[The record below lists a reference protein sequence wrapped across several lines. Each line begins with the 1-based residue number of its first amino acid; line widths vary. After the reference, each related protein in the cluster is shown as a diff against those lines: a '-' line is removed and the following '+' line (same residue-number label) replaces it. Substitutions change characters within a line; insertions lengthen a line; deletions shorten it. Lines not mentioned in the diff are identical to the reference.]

1 MLRSSLTLSVLAAM
15 MTVPAA
21 PAAAQMADAEI
32 IRVATSAAPADIAA
46 AATVVDP
53 AADGTM
59 RVVRPGTNAW
69 LCMAQPEI
77 MCLDKAWQGWV
88 GAWMGK
94 TQPAIGAV
102 GIAYM
107 LQGDTGVSNTDP
119 YATAETPDNA
129 WVVSP
134 AHIMILTPDTAHL
147 DALPTDPSS
156 GGPWVMWKGTP
167 YAHIMVPTVPMKP
180 VK

>member
-1 MLRSSLTLSVLAAM
+1 MHRPLLTLAFLTVVTAAS
-15 MTVPAA
+15 PAS
-21 PAAAQMADAEI
+21 AQTPDAEI
-32 IRVATSAAPADIAA
+32 IRVATSAAPADVSA

-69 LCMAQPEI
+69 VCMAQPEI
-77 MCLDKAWQGWV
+77 MCMDKAWQAWV

-94 TQPAIGAV
+94 TTPEIDAV

-119 YATAETPDNA
+119 YATTETPDNA

-134 AHIMILTPDTAHL
+134 SHLMVLTPDTAHL
-147 DALPTDPSS
+147 DLFPTDPSS

-167 YAHIMVPTVPMKP
+167 YAHIMVPLVPM